1 MSRPKKKTRSPKTP
15 DAARIAAAGLD
26 PADPKASL
34 ARLGDR
40 WGAEPDLD
48 AWVVSLAGRID
59 DAEVG
64 GLLHGLEERTTDK
77 SVRREIKRALYRLE
91 QRGHW
96 AAPNAPAPPTARE
109 LLGDDEVDA
118 PTGWLSPIDPTGT
131 RLVWM
136 ARKVPGAVASL
147 SAVISEDHGIREF
160 HSGKTT
166 RSALRDAHRE
176 IAQRSGIPLTEAP
189 WPWVHLVLRDAFE
202 RTERGRFPDVPR
214 VLKTLAPDP
223 PENPPPA
230 VDGVLDRAD
239 VSNDA
244 EALAASAELL
254 GEPEIGTWLLPLP
267 WMEET
272 LGKLADT
279 ESSLVVVSPA
289 AQEERMRETL
299 EEGVQTLLDDDARR
313 RRFAH
318 RLEES
323 AFLIARRDDLPHA
336 RSALAAAV
344 AAREGRPI
352 AEIPVLAEITRRSL
366 ALALKMRSSEQK
378 EKDESSLVVTP
389 QQAMAEQQRARR
401 GR

>member
-1 MSRPKKKTRSPKTP
+1 MSRSRKKTPGPRAP
-15 DAARIAAAGLD
+15 DAARLAAAGLD

-40 WGAEPDLD
+40 WGDEPDLE
-48 AWVVSLAGRID
+48 AWVVSLAGRMD

-64 GLLHGLEERTTDK
+64 GILHGLEARTTNK
-77 SVRREIKRALYRLE
+77 NVRREIKRALYRLE

-96 AAPNAPAPPTARE
+96 SPPDAPPPPTARE
-109 LLGDDEVDA
+109 LLGPDEVDA
-118 PTGWLSPIDPTGT
+118 PAGWLSPIDPTGT

-136 ARKVPGAVASL
+136 ARKVPGGMASL

-166 RSALRDAHRE
+166 RNALRDAHKE

-189 WPWVHLVLRDAFE
+189 WPWVHHVLRDAFE

-214 VLKTLAPDP
+214 VLETIAPDA
-223 PENPPPA
+223 PEDPPPA
-230 VDGVLDRAD
+230 VDGVLDRSD
-239 VSNDA
+239 VSNDG

-279 ESSLVVVSPA
+279 ESSVVVVSPA

-299 EEGVQTLLDDDARR
+299 EEGVRTLLDDEARR
-313 RRFAH
+313 SRFAS

-323 AFLIARRDDLPHA
+323 AFLIARRGDVPHA
-336 RSALAAAV
+336 RSALAAAI
-344 AAREGRPI
+344 ATREDTPI

-366 ALALKMRSSEQK
+366 ALALQMRSSEKK